1 MHSLLA
7 GHVTLQPEK
16 EPTMQFAGKSVIITG
31 AGKGIGRACAKIM
44 AEGGAEV
51 IALSRTASDLETLKG
66 DIGGRSIVVDLAD
79 PSATRSAM
87 KEAGTADFLIN
98 SAGINVLE
106 SSLDMTED
114 GYEAVMGINLRAA
127 LITCQEFGRARI
139 AAGGGGAIVNI
150 TSIAAHRGFAEHLCY
165 AASKAGLEGATRV
178 LAKEF
183 GIYGIR
189 VNAVAPTITLTE
201 LALKAWS
208 DPAKSGP
215 MMDRHPLGRFAEVT
229 DVARTIAMLLS
240 PQTEMVT
247 GVILNV
253 DGGFLAV

>member
-1 MHSLLA
+1 
-7 GHVTLQPEK
+7 
-16 EPTMQFAGKSVIITG
+16 MQFAGKSVIVTG

-44 AEGGAEV
+44 AERGAEV
-51 IALSRTASDLETLKG
+51 IALSRTASDLEGLRAK
-66 DIGGRSIVVDLAD
+66 IGGRSIVVDLAD
-79 PSATRSAM
+79 VAATRAAM

-127 LITCQEFGRARI
+127 LITCQEFARARV

-150 TSIAAHRGFAEHLCY
+150 TSIAGHRGFPEHLCY

-178 LAKEF
+178 LAKEL
-183 GIYGIR
+183 GPHRIR

-201 LALKAWS
+201 LAFRAWS
-208 DPAKSGP
+208 DPAKSEP
-215 MMDRHPLGRFAEVT
+215 MMARHPIGRFAEVD
-229 DVARTIAMLLS
+229 DVAKVVIMLLS
-240 PQTEMVT
+240 SDTDMMT
-247 GVILNV
+247 GAVLNV
-253 DGGFLAV
+253 DGGFLAT